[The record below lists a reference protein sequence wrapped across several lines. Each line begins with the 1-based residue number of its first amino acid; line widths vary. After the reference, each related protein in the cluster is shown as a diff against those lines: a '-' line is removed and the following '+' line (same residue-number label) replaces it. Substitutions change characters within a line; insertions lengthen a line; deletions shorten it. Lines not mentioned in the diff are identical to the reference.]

1 MRTLLRVTVLFLCAC
16 SPPSE
21 RDAPVPGTNSGACDV
36 EATGEIHLSSKDRR
50 DVIRASVRGKSCDGA
65 VFSLSIQAPDGRT
78 IYRYQKRLRP
88 FLSIL
93 AEVSDADAQVR
104 ARRLVESTILGAEGR
119 TSSSLPPY
127 QPGEFEPDGM
137 STAQI
142 LVPQA
147 DYTRLRE
154 ADGPL
159 FHHATGWEIGRDVVF
174 DPAKDVAVAVL
185 ESWL

>member
-1 MRTLLRVTVLFLCAC
+1 MITPQLMGKSARQKRGRQQLRTPILAVVATLVA
-16 SPPSE
+16 
-21 RDAPVPGTNSGACDV
+21 GTTLADNNDACDV

-65 VFSLSIQAPDGRT
+65 VFSLSIQAPDGRI

-119 TSSSLPPY
+119 T
-127 QPGEFEPDGM
+127 
-137 STAQI
+137 
-142 LVPQA
+142 
-147 DYTRLRE
+147 
-154 ADGPL
+154 
-159 FHHATGWEIGRDVVF
+159 
-174 DPAKDVAVAVL
+174 
-185 ESWL
+185 